1 MKEELPPLVK
11 QEIRKRADAD
21 ARILIGHLER
31 NNIVDIEF
39 DHNGIIFPADSLE
52 NIAELESKLS
62 QASETGRTFKTS
74 MRADGTVY
82 MDLHSFAHDIKPVE
96 EFSGKSPAFFKAAQS
111 HRPRAETQAVLTPE
125 QLKLIQEATQEFNK
139 QARTFLDR
147 LSMRQLKAVQE
158 LSNLCQT
165 SSLAEAVVKIKKDYP
180 GVMMESGSKLAK
192 LVERLEE
199 LEQAKPPA
207 PGNMS

>member
-96 EFSGKSPAFFKAAQS
+96 ELSGKSPTFFKAAQS
-111 HRPRAETQAVLTPE
+111 HRPRVETQAVLTPE
-125 QLKLIQEATQEFNK
+125 QLELIQEATQEFNK